1 MSAKKVKAKKTVK
14 AAAKKPAAKKVAPK
28 KTASKKPKSLF
39 PSPYDVAPPKGAEG
53 VNGLYPYYV
62 QFQPTRRK
70 QEEGKFWFCNS
81 QHWPNPVRPFDVM
94 MVEFA
99 TKGLGQYN
107 TRHLLVPPANG
118 VEYRLLNGYVYF
130 SPVGVE
136 PSKIGDRVPQ
146 FLDRAGHYFGN
157 WNDLLAKWKTKVID
171 MIGEIEKINFEPLPE
186 VVPVE
191 WVKGGKGLDNTNQLF
206 ENYDRAIELC
216 YKIWQYHFEF
226 LNLGYAAYLDFFQFV
241 KTQLPSIPDQAIAKM
256 VQGVDSELFRP
267 DDELKKLSR
276 MAVDMGLDG
285 VLMKGSAA
293 DALAAVGKAAGG
305 DKWLA
310 AWKAAQDPWFNF
322 TSGNGFY
329 STDKYWI
336 DHLDIPVSYI
346 RDYIPRIKAGEQ
358 VERPTAK
365 LLAERDRITEE
376 YRDMMDEDA
385 QAVFDGKLGLSRTV
399 FPYVEDHNFYIEHWA
414 LGAFWRKMRQL
425 SELLSK
431 QGFWPE
437 ADGMFYLNR
446 NEVRDVLWDY
456 SSGWAV
462 GAAPNAGSDVWPKEI
477 ERRKKILKAL
487 ASKPPLP
494 ALNNP
499 PDVITEPFTIM
510 LWGITSDAIQRWLGD
525 GKKASGVRG
534 MAAAPGIVEGV
545 ARVLRSPD
553 QLGELKKGEI
563 LVTPVTAPSWA
574 PVFGKIGAAVTDIGG
589 MMSHAAIVCREYGLP
604 AVTGTGNASSKI
616 KTGQRLRVDGN
627 AGTVTILK

>member
-1 MSAKKVKAKKTVK
+1 MVVKKSKVKALKKVSP
-14 AAAKKPAAKKVAPK
+14 AKK
-28 KTASKKPKSLF
+28 SKSLF
-39 PSPYDVAPPKGAEG
+39 PSPYDVKPHKGGEG
-53 VNGLYPYYV
+53 AKGLYPYYV
-62 QFQPTRRK
+62 QFQPSRRK
-70 QEEGKFWFCNS
+70 EEEGKFWFCNS
-81 QHWPNPVRPFDVM
+81 QHWPNPVRPFDLM

-99 TKGLGQYN
+99 TKCLGQYN

-130 SPVGVE
+130 SPVGIE
-136 PSKIGDRVPQ
+136 PSKIGDRVPH

-157 WNDLLAKWKTKVID
+157 WNDLLAKWKVKVVD
-171 MIGEIEKINFEPLPE
+171 MIGELNKIKFEALPE
-186 VVPVE
+186 MVPVE
-191 WVKGGKGLDNTNQLF
+191 WVKGGHGLDNTNQLF
-206 ENYDRAIELC
+206 ENFDHAIELC

-241 KTQLPSIPDQAIAKM
+241 KGQLPTIPDQAIAKM

-276 MAVDMGLDG
+276 LAVELG
-285 VLMKGSAA
+285 VADTLMKGTAHE
-293 DALAAVGKAAGG
+293 ALAAVGKTANGE
-305 DKWLA
+305 KWLA
-310 AWKAAQDPWFNF
+310 AWKKAQDPWFNF

-336 DHLDIPVSYI
+336 DHLDIPVGYI
-346 RDYIPRIKAGEQ
+346 RDYIPRVKAGEHI
-358 VERPTAK
+358 ERPTAK
-365 LLAERDRITEE
+365 LLAERDRIAAE
-376 YRDMMDEDA
+376 YREMMDADA
-385 QAVFDGKLGLSRTV
+385 QAVFDGKLGLARTV

-414 LGAFWRKMRQL
+414 LGVFWRKMREL

-431 QGFWPE
+431 QGFWPD
-437 ADGMFYLNR
+437 ADGMFFLSR

-477 ERRKKILKAL
+477 ERRRKLLKVL
-487 ASKPPLP
+487 AAKPPLP

-499 PDVITEPFTIM
+499 PEVITEPFTIM
-510 LWGITSDAIQRWLGD
+510 LWGITSEAIKRWLGA
-525 GKKASGVRG
+525 GEKGGGLRG
-534 MAAAPGIVEGV
+534 MAAAPGAVEGI

-553 QLGELKKGEI
+553 QLHELKKGEI

-574 PVFGKIGAAVTDIGG
+574 PVFGKIAAAVTDIGG

-616 KTGQRLRVDGN
+616 KTGQRIRVDGN
-627 AGTVTILK
+627 TGTVTILK